1 MVKPCPQSLVSVVL
15 CRVSCLLSS
24 CLHVEPNLETSQNV
38 RNSIKKLI
46 ELSGGQGEI
55 DLIIGVVILK
65 YLQDTRYFTI
75 KGKNLHLVF
84 IG

>member
-1 MVKPCPQSLVSVVL
+1 M
-15 CRVSCLLSS
+15 SS
-24 CLHVEPNLETSQNV
+24 CRAKSRNKSKCQNV

>member
-1 MVKPCPQSLVSVVL
+1 M
-15 CRVSCLLSS
+15 SS
-24 CLHVEPNLETSQNV
+24 CRAKSRNKSKCQNV

-65 YLQDTRYFTI
+65 YLPDTRYFTI